1 MPERQKK
8 IFSKNI
14 FTLLLY
20 AATLFFPFAGKISA
34 QFGQNKIQYRNHD
47 WFYVETKHFNVFFDQ
62 DGFEIAD
69 FIVKAAEDAL
79 AQIEKDLDYNI
90 RNRITIILYDSHNEF
105 QQTNTTESFLST
117 GVGGFT
123 EPFKNR
129 VVIPFEGDWKKYRHV
144 IHHELVHAVMQ
155 DMIYGGSLQ
164 NAIAHNINLNLPIW
178 VHEGMAEFLSSTWET
193 NSDMFIR
200 DAIINE
206 YLPDVNRLGG
216 YYAYR
221 GGEALFYYIARNY
234 GRAKVGEILKKTQDV
249 GNLEQGLKLSIG
261 LTLEELNN
269 RWKKWLKK
277 IYWPEVEYREDPE
290 DFAKRLTN
298 ARKVKGYYNTSPAI
312 SPQGDKIVF
321 ISDRDIYYDIY
332 LMDDDGK
339 NVEKIIET
347 GNTIDFEEL
356 NILFPLLAW
365 APDNRRIALAEKSE
379 GFDKIAI
386 YDTETDETVF
396 LPFEMRQIGSISWS
410 PDGNKIAFSAS
421 NAKQSDIYF
430 YDFQTDSVYNL
441 TDDVFTD
448 RLPRWAPDSKSV
460 IFSSDRKSYLNK
472 KDIPENFRVADFD
485 YSQLDLYI
493 LNTETGKIERL
504 TDWKYS
510 DEMIPVFSE
519 DGKEIIF
526 ISDKNGIN
534 NLYRK
539 RIVLNASDS
548 AKTLLEL
555 PAKPITNSLNEINQ
569 ISISADGKK
578 LVFSTHFKEAYDIFE
593 ILNPFEIKPK
603 ADTLRPT
610 KFIAELASKAACL
623 EDTIIMPLSRILTD
637 DEFETDVDSLSERD
651 NSFAEISDTTN
662 DDIFTGN
669 FIEEETPA
677 INDYSHYIFGRDT
690 VIALDST
697 RKYAEKIFHE
707 NLDKNGNYA
716 VKRYKVHFTPDLVN
730 ASMTFSSYYGL
741 LGYTMLTYSDM
752 LGDHQLVGALGLQ
765 MDLKN
770 SDYGLAYYYLP
781 KRTDWRFEI
790 YHTAR
795 FVYVANPETYYIDLH
810 RYQNLSF
817 SVEAS
822 YPLNRFFRLGGSF
835 SFMRLTAENLDD
847 YSMPVVHE
855 YYFVPGISAVHD
867 NTMWGYYSPIQGTRY
882 RVSLFGNLGLTD
894 SKQAFYTFVWDYR
907 RYFRFFFDNSF
918 VLRFSGG
925 YSGGANPQ
933 RFFVGGTE
941 GWLNRTWATPTI
953 PLNRPSD
960 FVFLSPGL
968 PLRGFRYAER
978 IGNKYALLNLELRFP
993 FIRALFT
1000 GGIPLAFQNI
1010 LGVAFLDVGSAWFDD
1025 VDLRLTQILPNGE
1038 RVFKDVLTG
1047 AGLGL
1052 RTYFLFMWRW
1062 DVAWRYDLRGWSKPV
1077 YYWSFGFD
1085 F

>member
-1 MPERQKK
+1 MKRTVVFIL
-8 IFSKNI
+8 IFASQ
-14 FTLLLY
+14 
-20 AATLFFPFAGKISA
+20 LFS
-34 QFGQNKIQYRNHD
+34 QFGQNKIQYRNHE

-62 DGFEIAD
+62 DGFTIAD

-79 AQIEKDLDYNI
+79 AQIEKDLNYEI

-105 QQTNTTESFLST
+105 QQTNTTTSFLST

-164 NAIAHNINLNLPIW
+164 NAISHNINLNLPIW

-206 YLPDVNRLGG
+206 YLPNVNQLGG

-221 GGEALFYYIARNY
+221 GGEALFYFIARNY
-234 GRAKVGEILKKTQDV
+234 GREKVGEILRKTQDV
-249 GNLEQGLKLSIG
+249 GNLQRGLKLSIG
-261 LTLEELNN
+261 LNLEELNN

-277 IYWPEVEYREDPE
+277 IYWPEIAYRNDPD

-298 ARKVKGYYNTSPAI
+298 AKKVKGYYNTSPAI
-312 SPQGDKIVF
+312 SPLGDKIVF

-332 LMDDDGK
+332 IMDANGR
-339 NVEKIIET
+339 NVERIINT

-356 NILFPLLAW
+356 NILFPLLTW
-365 APDNRRIALAEKSE
+365 APDNQRIALAEKSE
-379 GFDKIAI
+379 GSDKIAI
-386 YDTETDETVF
+386 YNTETDETSF
-396 LPFEMRQIGSISWS
+396 LPFSMRQIGSLSWS
-410 PDGNKIAFSAS
+410 PDGTKIAFSAS
-421 NAKQSDIYF
+421 TAKQSDIYY
-430 YDFQTDSVYNL
+430 YDFETNTVTNL
-441 TDDVFTD
+441 TNDIFTD
-448 RLPRWAPDSKSV
+448 RLPRWSPDSKT
-460 IFSSDRKSYLNK
+460 ILFSSDRKEYVDVK
-472 KDIPENFRVADFD
+472 QIPENFRIADFD
-485 YSQLDLYI
+485 YSQLDLYK
-493 LNTETGKIERL
+493 LDLETKKIERL

-510 DEMIPVFSE
+510 DEIIPVFSE

-539 RIVLNASDS
+539 RIVLTANDS
-548 AKTLLEL
+548 GKTLLDL

-569 ISISADGKK
+569 ISISADAKK

-593 ILNPFEIKPK
+593 ILNPFEMEPV
-603 ADTLRPT
+603 ADSLKPT
-610 KFIAELASKAACL
+610 KFMAELTKKAATIG
-623 EDTIIMPLSRILTD
+623 DTIIMPLSRILTED
-637 DEFETDVDSLSERD
+637 NIGETADTSAGDSLQ
-651 NSFAEISDTTN
+651 AEISDSVKASD
-662 DDIFTGN
+662 DDIFSGTY
-669 FIEEETPA
+669 IAEENPQV
-677 INDYSHYIFGRDT
+677 NDYSHYIFGRDT
-690 VIALDST
+690 VITIDSSK
-697 RKYAEKIFHE
+697 KYAEKVFME
-707 NLDKNGNYA
+707 NLDENGNYA

-741 LGYTMLTYSDM
+741 LGYTMMTYSDM
-752 LGDHQLVGALGLQ
+752 LGDHQLSAALGLQ
-765 MDLKN
+765 MDLRN

-781 KRTDWRFEI
+781 KRTDWMFELF
-790 YHTAR
+790 HTAR
-795 FVYVANPETYYIDLH
+795 FVYVANPATYHIDLH

-817 SVEAS
+817 TIDAE
-822 YPLNRFFRLGGSF
+822 YPLNRFFRIGTSF
-835 SFMRLTAENLDD
+835 AFMHLTAENLDD
-847 YSMPVVHE
+847 LSVPITHE
-855 YYFVPGISAVHD
+855 YYTVPGISIVRD
-867 NTMWGYYSPIQGTRY
+867 NTMWGYYSPIQGVRY
-882 RVSLFGNLGLTD
+882 RISLFGNLGIAD
-894 SKQAFYTFVWDYR
+894 SKQSFYMLVWDYR

-918 VLRFSGG
+918 VIRFSGG

-933 RFFVGGTE
+933 RFSLGGTE

-960 FVFLSPGL
+960 FVFLTPGM
-968 PLRGFRYAER
+968 PLRGYRYAER
-978 IGNKYALLNLELRFP
+978 LGDKYALLNLEWRFP
-993 FIRALFT
+993 FIRALLT
-1000 GGIPLAFQNI
+1000 GGVPMMFQNI
-1010 LGVAFLDVGSAWFDD
+1010 LGVAFLDVGSAWFNNS
-1025 VDLRLTQILPNGE
+1025 DLRLTQVLPNGE

-1047 AGLGL
+1047 AGFGL

-1062 DVAWRYDLRGWSKPV
+1062 DVAWRYDLLGWSKPV